1 MKVSRL
7 VERPVLSN
15 PKDILVNSILEAAED
30 HYKGKSYK
38 QELRDPYYTAL
49 ACQSQQSLS
58 ISYVSSNGLE
68 KDSLNGKY

>member
-30 HYKGKSYK
+30 HYVIVTDYI
-38 QELRDPYYTAL
+38 R
-49 ACQSQQSLS
+49 
-58 ISYVSSNGLE
+58 
-68 KDSLNGKY
+68 